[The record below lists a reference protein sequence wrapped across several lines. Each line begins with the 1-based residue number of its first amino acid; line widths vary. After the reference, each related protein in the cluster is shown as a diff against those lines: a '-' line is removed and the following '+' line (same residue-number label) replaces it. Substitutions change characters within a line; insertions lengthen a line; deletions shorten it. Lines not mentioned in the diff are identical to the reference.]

1 MKLLYFAWLRDRV
14 GKSEE
19 TVNLPASVTTVGQ
32 LTAWLARQSDG
43 HAAAFDDPIGVHC
56 AVNQEFARDDVPVG
70 PDDEVAFFPPVTGGW
85 GG

>member
-14 GKSEE
+14 GKAEE
-19 TVNLPASVTTVGQ
+19 TVNPPESVKTVAHLTT
-32 LTAWLARQSDG
+32 WLAQQSDG

-56 AVNQEFARDDVPVG
+56 AVNQEFARADAAVG
-70 PDDEVAFFPPVTGGW
+70 PDDEIAFFPPETGGW